1 MIHDH
6 FPDHALVGYER
17 GEGLAHARA
26 CGFAALHPL
35 RVWEI
40 VT

>member
-1 MIHDH
+1 MILDH
-6 FPDHALVGYER
+6 FPGHVLVGYER
-17 GEGLAHARA
+17 GKGLAYAQA

-40 VT
+40 VP